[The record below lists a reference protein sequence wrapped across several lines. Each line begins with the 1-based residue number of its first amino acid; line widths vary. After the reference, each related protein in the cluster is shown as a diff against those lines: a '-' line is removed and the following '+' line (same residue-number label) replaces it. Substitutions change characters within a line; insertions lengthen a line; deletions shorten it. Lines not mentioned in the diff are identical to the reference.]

1 MAPWWPPYEA
11 TEVGADPVEKAEETA
26 EGDLHTDPIENP
38 TPKKL
43 SAADLLKNF
52 HGDMEDDNSVIKRQ
66 AIATRIAYKKRIGV
80 RKLKPERQN
89 KHIERTQISKVST
102 QTVRRDTYLVIEEQ
116 KKQFQKGV
124 LKEMTLD
131 KLMEKFKQRKVG
143 ERMIRVSSPLAS
155 FRPDDIPSPLAK
167 NYDMQNRAPMLTNQ
181 QKSDDKAPMTLAE
194 FKEIKM

>member
-1 MAPWWPPYEA
+1 
-11 TEVGADPVEKAEETA
+11 
-26 EGDLHTDPIENP
+26 
-38 TPKKL
+38 
-43 SAADLLKNF
+43 
-52 HGDMEDDNSVIKRQ
+52 MEDDNSVIKRQ

-102 QTVRRDTYLVIEEQ
+102 QTVRRDTYFVIEEQ

-124 LKEMTLD
+124 LKEITLD

-167 NYDMQNRAPMLTNQ
+167 NYDMQDRAPMLTNQ
-181 QKSDDKAPMTLAE
+181 QKSDDKAPMTLA
-194 FKEIKM
+194 

>member
-1 MAPWWPPYEA
+1 
-11 TEVGADPVEKAEETA
+11 
-26 EGDLHTDPIENP
+26 
-38 TPKKL
+38 
-43 SAADLLKNF
+43 
-52 HGDMEDDNSVIKRQ
+52 MEDDNSVIKRQ